1 MLLRLLKFVE
11 FVWVGFGFVCA
22 YQLYMT
28 WGMEDKLTYIY
39 GGGLVVSI
47 FMFFFRRFTRR
58 KFEENQASKKLNQD

>member
-22 YQLYMT
+22 YQLFMT

-39 GGGLVVSI
+39 GGGLIVSI
-47 FMFFFRRFTRR
+47 FMFFFRRYSRR
-58 KFEENQASKKLNQD
+58 KYEQIQADRKPKQD

>member
-1 MLLRLLKFVE
+1 
-11 FVWVGFGFVCA
+11 
-22 YQLYMT
+22 MT

-58 KFEENQASKKLNQD
+58 KFEENQARKKLNQD

>member
-11 FVWVGFGFVCA
+11 FVWVGMGFLCA

-28 WGMEDKLTYIY
+28 WNMDGNSRYIF

-47 FMFFFRRFTRR
+47 FMFFFRRYTRQR
-58 KFEENQASKKLNQD
+58 FERIQEEKQAKQD